1 MFKTSIPADNFGPRK
16 GGNRRGDKNT
26 PPWPAD
32 RPDFLRFVVYK
43 ENIDTG
49 TAAKDIVRMAHLNP
63 KRGISYAG
71 MKDKRGVTSQFCS
84 AYRATKEQML
94 AVNRS
99 LAGPKHGGGNT
110 STRGASVIKLG
121 NFTYS
126 SEEVRLGQLKGNR
139 FDVVLRNIDI
149 GVADD
154 IEGDAKTKLVNERLE
169 AAGKALRERGF
180 VNYFGMQRFGKFR
193 DTHEVGICIL
203 KGDHEGAVDVIMRE
217 KGSDSNEYQNTAV
230 ARTKWAQRF
239 AGVDLTNEEAAKDAE
254 MKVAKD
260 VVRSLGRF
268 MVCEKSIVSSL
279 SRKPRDYKRAF
290 GSVSKQMR
298 SMFLHAYQ
306 SYIWNKVAS
315 MRIETGGYSVQ
326 VGDLVLTGDKS
337 SGTSGLKG
345 KSVKILTADDV
356 QNYNITDVVL
366 PLAGSKIVYPE
377 GLSGDL
383 FVELMKEDGINREM
397 FAKVG
402 AVDKE
407 LALGGDYR
415 KLICKPSDVT
425 FEIKQYTDPVQPL
438 LETDLMKT
446 TGEKVAPVALEKAS
460 ESPEANLYG
469 MVVGFSLPPSSYATI
484 ALREL
489 TKRPTSSEYQSML
502 ELTGNPERNLM

>member
-1 MFKTSIPADNFGPRK
+1 M
-16 GGNRRGDKNT
+16 
-26 PPWPAD
+26 
-32 RPDFLRFVVYK
+32 
-43 ENIDTG
+43 
-49 TAAKDIVRMAHLNP
+49 
-63 KRGISYAG
+63 
-71 MKDKRGVTSQFCS
+71 
-84 AYRATKEQML
+84 
-94 AVNRS
+94 
-99 LAGPKHGGGNT
+99 
-110 STRGASVIKLG
+110 
-121 NFTYS
+121 
-126 SEEVRLGQLKGNR
+126 
-139 FDVVLRNIDI
+139 
-149 GVADD
+149 
-154 IEGDAKTKLVNERLE
+154 
-169 AAGKALRERGF
+169 
-180 VNYFGMQRFGKFR
+180 
-193 DTHEVGICIL
+193 
-203 KGDHEGAVDVIMRE
+203 
-217 KGSDSNEYQNTAV
+217 

-315 MRIETGGYSVQ
+315 MRVETGGYSVQ